1 MTSNRDLFKNRKKVI
16 ANAQKLVVSRITKN
30 QRGTSTAHNK
40 QALRLPAI
48 TAPCIIHRPVTL
60 PGRHSSML
68 SARRWADTIAL
79 LLCSSCIVRSNIRA
93 DFSAHHHQ
101 RLLIEGIG
109 QEEDVSECILL
120 FGAYCNGNMGDVIQA
135 STLSRLVSSVSP
147 EASCVWH
154 AHPSKEALANGF
166 HEGMS

>member
-1 MTSNRDLFKNRKKVI
+1 
-16 ANAQKLVVSRITKN
+16 
-30 QRGTSTAHNK
+30 
-40 QALRLPAI
+40 
-48 TAPCIIHRPVTL
+48 
-60 PGRHSSML
+60 ML

>member
-1 MTSNRDLFKNRKKVI
+1 
-16 ANAQKLVVSRITKN
+16 
-30 QRGTSTAHNK
+30 
-40 QALRLPAI
+40 
-48 TAPCIIHRPVTL
+48 
-60 PGRHSSML
+60 ML
-68 SARRWADTIAL
+68 SARRWVDTIAL
-79 LLCSSCIVRSNIRA
+79 LLCSSCTVQSNISA
-93 DFSAHHHQ
+93 DFSAHHRHYHE
-101 RLLIEGIG
+101 RSLLVEGIG

-166 HEGMS
+166 HEGMIKSTRYSTHTNISLLVVYRYLAI